1 MKLLDRVRHS
11 VRSKHFSYRTEQVY
25 VYWIERFIR
34 YHGIRHPDTMGA
46 PEVEAFLTHLAVD
59 GHVSASTQNQA
70 LAALLFLYS
79 NVLGRD
85 IGRLNAVRAER
96 PVRVPSVLSRD
107 EVHALLIAVDQVS
120 RTEPYGLMARLMYG
134 AGLRLMECCRLRMKD
149 VDLERGQLTVRGGKG
164 DKDRYV
170 MLPVATQP
178 APRPPPLGLTP
189 GDSSDIS
196 LSANGI
202 SSILPDNQEK
212 PMNATSLTFLVL
224 AVASELPK
232 PEDVKIEEVAR
243 VPSYCEGI
251 VFDHAGNA
259 YVSHGKFVTK
269 VTPDGKKSQ
278 WLDSGGAPNGH
289 KVLAD
294 GTHLVCDGNLHAVLH
309 VSAEGKILG
318 KASEKCGDKPL
329 RGPNDLTLDVKNG
342 GFYFTDP
349 GGSDDKK
356 LIGTIHYVDNKGVT
370 HLCAEGLA
378 FPNGIVLTPD
388 GKRLLVAESKKNR
401 VLEYSAESPG
411 KLGPMKVFCDLPTK
425 MGEQID
431 NQPDGMCLDSAGNL
445 YVAHYGMK
453 QVQVL
458 DPTGKVIRRYPGG
471 NMTTSN
477 VAFGGPEMDTLYIT
491 GGIKGEGDSEGGLF
505 KIKLTGVKGLKIL
518 PEKK

>member
-1 MKLLDRVRHS
+1 
-11 VRSKHFSYRTEQVY
+11 
-25 VYWIERFIR
+25 
-34 YHGIRHPDTMGA
+34 
-46 PEVEAFLTHLAVD
+46 
-59 GHVSASTQNQA
+59 
-70 LAALLFLYS
+70 
-79 NVLGRD
+79 
-85 IGRLNAVRAER
+85 
-96 PVRVPSVLSRD
+96 
-107 EVHALLIAVDQVS
+107 
-120 RTEPYGLMARLMYG
+120 
-134 AGLRLMECCRLRMKD
+134 
-149 VDLERGQLTVRGGKG
+149 
-164 DKDRYV
+164 
-170 MLPVATQP
+170 
-178 APRPPPLGLTP
+178 
-189 GDSSDIS
+189 
-196 LSANGI
+196 
-202 SSILPDNQEK
+202 
-212 PMNATSLTFLVL
+212 MNATSFTFLLLVCPGD
-224 AVASELPK
+224 LPK
-232 PEDVKIEEVAR
+232 AEDVKIEEIAR

-259 YVSHGKFVTK
+259 YVSHGRFVTK

-309 VSAEGKILG
+309 VSAEGKVIG

-356 LIGTIHYVDNKGVT
+356 LIGTIHYVDNKAVT

-378 FPNGIVLTPD
+378 FPNGIVLTAD

-401 VLEYSAESPG
+401 VLEYPIESPG
-411 KLGPMKVFCDLPTK
+411 KLGPMKVFCELPTK

-477 VAFGGPEMDTLYIT
+477 VAFGGPDLDTLYIT

-505 KIKLTGVKGLKIL
+505 KIKLTVVKGLKIL